1 MFEKEYITQKILLF
15 FSMILIL
22 TFAGRYL
29 SAKNG
34 ISSYEGSTYAISNT
48 SESLAESPYNDFAYN
63 TEEVKK
69 NVANQPYFFSIYHI
83 GKYIDEMQ
91 KDYKNSCILSN
102 NSEEYTNSDWIEN
115 SYYTSLLSVADEN
128 KFQYSTVVGNC
139 ITTQKAPIY
148 YCILHTISSIFGS
161 LSLYRLGFAIN
172 VCFLFL
178 SSFLILSIGKHYFHA
193 SWAGFA
199 AALLFSLS
207 LGCFSGTICATPYIM
222 TIFFLLLTVSLHLSV
237 LTSKKF
243 PRYMM
248 ECIAVVHVIG
258 NLTDYSYLLFSTI
271 LFICSALTLLYYKRG
286 KDLLKLL
293 LTNIIA
299 LLITALIYPSF
310 VLHIA
315 TVLFATKAEIL
326 AGFSWNN
333 FSQACLNNLTVLNNQ
348 MFVKTCLLMGCIL
361 LILMVLAAFLK
372 RDTFKNL
379 FANFRI
385 RISQMDMSD
394 IFVPFLA
401 VLYFFGIC
409 FFYHSELYFV
419 LMTLLPFLALTVC
432 YLCYRLCNAAIHSEF
447 NSGLFGILCTCFLC
461 FFTIATSS
469 PRYIYA
475 DEVTQLNFASAYSQQ
490 YCIFLSSEDLTAADH
505 ILELEKYEHS
515 IVLDAD
521 NLETLKQNETFSQQD
536 RVLVYLSNKD
546 YVQGRMDEIAKYGDF
561 KVTKELTNYR
571 DKNANHIYVYQ
582 LTKLK

>member
-15 FSMILIL
+15 FAMILIL

-29 SAKNG
+29 SVKNG

-48 SESLAESPYNDFAYN
+48 SESLAESPYNNFAYN
-63 TEEVKK
+63 TKELEK

-83 GKYIDEMQ
+83 GEYISEMQ
-91 KDYKNSCILSN
+91 KDYKNCSILSN
-102 NSEEYTNSDWIEN
+102 QKEKYTNTDWIES

-128 KFQYSTVVGNC
+128 KFQYSTVVKNC
-139 ITTQKAPIY
+139 ITAQKAPLY

-161 LSLYRLGFAIN
+161 LSLYRLGFCIN

-178 SSFLILSIGKHYFHA
+178 SSFLILSIGKKYFHA

-237 LTSKKF
+237 LTSGKL
-243 PRYMM
+243 PRYML
-248 ECIAVVHVIG
+248 ECIAAVNIIG
-258 NLTDYSYLLFSTI
+258 TLTDYSYLLFSTV
-271 LFICSALTLLYYKRG
+271 LFVCSALTFLYYRRG

-310 VLHIA
+310 LLHTA
-315 TVLFATKAEIL
+315 TMFFAAKEEIL
-326 AGFSWNN
+326 SSFTWDTFGQTCF
-333 FSQACLNNLTVLNNQ
+333 NNLAVLNSQ
-348 MFVKTCLLMGCIL
+348 MFVKTCFFMGSI
-361 LILMVLAAFLK
+361 IVVLMVLATFLK
-372 RDTFKNL
+372 KDSFKNL
-379 FANFRI
+379 FANFHI

-394 IFVPFLA
+394 IFLPVLTLVYFLS
-401 VLYFFGIC
+401 IC
-409 FFYHSELYFV
+409 FFCHSEVYFV
-419 LMTLLPFLALTVC
+419 LMTLLPFIALTVC

-461 FFTIATSS
+461 FFTIATST
-469 PRYIYA
+469 PKYIYA
-475 DEVTQLNFASAYSQQ
+475 DEITQLNFASAYSKQ
-490 YCIFLSSEDLTAADH
+490 YCIFLSSEDLTVADH

-515 IVLDAD
+515 IVLDNN
-521 NLETLKQNETFSQQD
+521 NLNTLKKNETFLQQNN
-536 RVLVYLSNKD
+536 VLVYLSNKD
-546 YVQGRMDEIAKYGDF
+546 YVQGSIDKIAKYGNF
-561 KVTKELTNYR
+561 RITKELTNYR
-571 DKNANHIYVYQ
+571 DKNASHIYVYQ
-582 LTKLK
+582 LTKLN